1 MGMPSASLNYSFTR
15 SKNNNQDTSSLFF
28 PPQYRKYQE
37 KEGERL
43 GRGIRS
49 WSSEPCSFE
58 KNNDNKLRM
67 PGLTT
72 VCWISR
78 DCLPE
83 RVRHLTAFFATLTR
97 LATVSKIVCTIAVI
111 YKDCKLHIYFLHQ
124 LNTLLIFWLTYIFNR
139 KVFVYEHTPDI

>member
-1 MGMPSASLNYSFTR
+1 MPSASLMLIIAL
-15 SKNNNQDTSSLFF
+15 QDQKIIIKLHHHFSSLSSIENT
-28 PPQYRKYQE
+28 RKRKVRGWERE
-37 KEGERL
+37 KGVGRL
-43 GRGIRS
+43 
-49 WSSEPCSFE
+49 
-58 KNNDNKLRM
+58 NLVDDNRLRM

-72 VCWISR
+72 VCSISR

-97 LATVSKIVCTIAVI
+97 LATFSKIVCTIAVI